1 MESKEG
7 WIPIELKVRKLIPE
21 KLRKPGEPVFVW
33 EEQGFNMSNF
43 NNWRQYMDDDETG
56 SPNFFTIVYMIG
68 NPKGVILPMKGA
80 DFLKACK
87 EAVKKHKEE
96 SN

>member
-1 MESKEG
+1 MEAKEG
-7 WIPIELKVRKLIPE
+7 FIPVTLKVRKMIPE
-21 KLRKPGEPVFVW
+21 KLRKPGEPIFTW

-56 SPNFFTIVYMIG
+56 SANFFTIVYMVG
-68 NPKGVILPMKGA
+68 NPKGVILPMKGE

-87 EAVKKHKEE
+87 EAVDKHKG
-96 SN
+96 SH